1 MTTMFDQI
9 DELMRE
15 VKGEKVMIMLKKQ
28 VRKNREI
35 IVELTKQ
42 VMAIKEKKS
51 REEERKNKRKRKE
64 RG

>member
-15 VKGEKVMIMLKKQ
+15 VKGEKVMIMLKKK